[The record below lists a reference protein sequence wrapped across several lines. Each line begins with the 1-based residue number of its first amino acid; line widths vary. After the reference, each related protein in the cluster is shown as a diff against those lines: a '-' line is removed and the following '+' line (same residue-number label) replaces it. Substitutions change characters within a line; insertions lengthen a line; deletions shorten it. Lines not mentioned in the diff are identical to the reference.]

1 MIPDTLHLTLR
12 QLRLSGVINTLDV
25 RLQEAAG
32 NSLSHQQFLELIL
45 QDEMVLREQRKI
57 KRRTKA
63 AAFRN
68 AYTLDQFD
76 FRFNKVDR
84 QQIYQLATCQFVRD
98 GQDVLL
104 LGPPGV
110 GKSHLVQAIGQ
121 HAVRQDLLVLYK
133 SIFDLAR
140 DFMTQEALGD
150 DSRVLRNYLK
160 VDLLIIDDMGM
171 KELSR
176 KAGEY
181 LMEVIMRRHGLKST
195 IMTTN
200 RPVTDWGKLLGDNA
214 TATAILDRLMQ
225 DSEIIQIDGAS
236 YRLKNRSCKND
247 HDDINV
253 TNKD

>member
-1 MIPDTLHLTLR
+1 MIPESLHLVLR
-12 QLRLSGVINTLDV
+12 QLRLSGIINTLPV

-45 QDEMVLREQRKI
+45 QDEVILRDQRQI

-63 AAFRN
+63 ASFRPLH
-68 AYTLDQFD
+68 TLDEFD
-76 FRFNKVDR
+76 FNFNKVDR
-84 QQIYQLATCQFVRD
+84 QLVYQLATCQFVREGRD
-98 GQDVLL
+98 LLL

-110 GKSHLVQAIGQ
+110 GKSHLAQAIGQ
-121 HAVRQDLLVLYK
+121 QVIRQGLLVLYR

-140 DFMTQEALGD
+140 DFMKEEALGD

-181 LMEVIMRRHGLKST
+181 ILEVIMRRHDLKST

-200 RPVTDWGKLLGDNA
+200 RPLKDWGKLLGDNA
-214 TATAILDRLMQ
+214 AATAILDRLMQ
-225 DSEIIQIDGAS
+225 NSEIIEITGKS
-236 YRLKNRSCKND
+236 HRLRNRPCKGSD
-247 HDDINV
+247 TDINV
-253 TNKD
+253 TK